1 MKGVVK
7 SVKKKLNKIWSKNR
21 KNKNKNK
28 SHQIEH
34 HYYYPPPQRPPPPP
48 PLLPPPPFNRECRHC
63 CYCSTQ
69 PSAPPLP
76 ESSSSLWLEAEHN
89 SINYGTFLAQPQ
101 EQQEE
106 AYHEGEAYH
115 ARQTQT
121 EEEEIAMVDSETVY
135 GVPVLPLLPQTETR
149 RRDRSRGVY
158 SIGAYLF
165 QCLCPCLRIRESQAN
180 LLF

>member
-1 MKGVVK
+1 MKGVIK
-7 SVKKKLNKIWSKNR
+7 SVKKKLNKLWSKNR
-21 KNKNKNK
+21 KNKSKNNK

-48 PLLPPPPFNRECRHC
+48 PPPPLPPPPFNGEFRHC
-63 CYCSTQ
+63 CYFSTQ

-76 ESSSSLWLEAEHN
+76 ESSSSLWIETEHN
-89 SINYGTFLAQPQ
+89 NSNYGTFLAQPQ

-106 AYHEGEAYH
+106 AYYAS
-115 ARQTQT
+115 QTQT

-149 RRDRSRGVY
+149 RRERSRGAY
-158 SIGAYLF
+158 TFGAYLF
-165 QCLCPCLRIRESQAN
+165 QCLCPCFRIRESN
-180 LLF
+180 TSLN